1 MPWPNSSLDVFS
13 DQQFF
18 LEHGDTAYWY
28 QAQLCSCGTNPGA
41 PSDVARAV
49 TTCKVCGGLG
59 RFYPGS
65 PTFIRGIISN
75 AMQDREILEAGM
87 AVSSD
92 DLVWSADPYSQGP
105 ISPFDM
111 LVFSGDP
118 HTWPFEGQ
126 VVNRTNGS
134 MTDNLWYTA
143 SDIVSIMQSDP
154 YSGAITDY
162 TNSGVTFS
170 GKTLDWTNAT
180 SSPQANTAYSVKY
193 RAQYEWVAFAP
204 PLVRFEHGQSFGQK
218 VILRKRHMVIN
229 SALSANNGSLLQ
241 A

>member
-1 MPWPNSSLDVFS
+1 MPWPNSTLNTFA

-18 LEHGDTAYWY
+18 LEHADTAYWY

-41 PSDVARAV
+41 PSDVARAY

-75 AMQDREILEAGM
+75 AMQDREILAAGM

-92 DLVWSADPYSQGP
+92 DLVWSADPWSQGP
-105 ISPFDM
+105 ISPYDL
-111 LVFSGDP
+111 LVLSGDP

-126 VVNRTNGS
+126 VITRGS
-134 MTDNLWYTA
+134 GTTDNLWYTA
-143 SDIVSIMQSDP
+143 SNLVSVMSSDP
-154 YSGAITDY
+154 TTGAVTDY
-162 TNSGVTFS
+162 TDSGVVVN
-170 GKTLDWTNAT
+170 GKTVDWSSAT
-180 SSPQANTAYSVKY
+180 TSPSAGMTYSIKY
-193 RAQYEWVAFAP
+193 RAQYEWVCFAP
-204 PLVRFEHGQSFGQK
+204 PLVRFEHSQSLGQK
-218 VILRKRHMVIN
+218 VILRKRHIVVN
-229 SALSANNGSLLQ
+229 SALSSNNGSFLQ

>member
-1 MPWPNSSLDVFS
+1 MPWPNSTLNAFA

-18 LEHGDTAYWY
+18 LQHGDTAYWY

-59 RFYPGS
+59 RFYPGT
-65 PTFIRGIISN
+65 PVFIRGIISN
-75 AMQDREILEAGM
+75 AMQDREILAAGM
-87 AVSSD
+87 AVSSE

-105 ISPFDM
+105 ISPYDLIIFT
-111 LVFSGDP
+111 GDP

-126 VVNRTNGS
+126 VVKRGNGT
-134 MTDNLWYTA
+134 TDSTWYTA
-143 SDIVSIMQSDP
+143 SELVSVTVSDP
-154 YSGAITDY
+154 TTGNVTDY
-162 TNSGVTFS
+162 TESGVTLS
-170 GKTLDWTNAT
+170 GKTVDWSNAT
-180 SSPQANTAYSVKY
+180 TSPAANTAYSVKY

-204 PLVRFEHGQSFGQK
+204 PLVRFEHSQSLGQK
-218 VILRKRHMVIN
+218 VLLRKRHIVVN
-229 SALSANNGSLLQ
+229 SALSSTNGTFLQ